1 MKTIG
6 EYWRIGDLVGEY
18 HSNTIKANQ
27 YAKKEYGRLYNK
39 ILFSVLFVLL
49 PTNDT
54 MTMKTL
60 NERSLRK
67 HYDDALSDVDLFN
80 NDMFSLISIQLY
92 LGEDKSKIIT
102 KFKKKKKKAKAFFL
116 NIFLSI
122 YQLREKYE
130 DFPADLS
137 RR

>member
-39 ILFSVLFVLL
+39 ILFSVLFFLL

-54 MTMKTL
+54 MTIKTL

-92 LGEDKSKIIT
+92 LGEGKSKIIT
-102 KFKKKKKKAKAFFL
+102 KLKKKKQKCKGFF
-116 NIFLSI
+116 FKHFSQYLSTQRKI
-122 YQLREKYE
+122 
-130 DFPADLS
+130 
-137 RR
+137 

>member
-6 EYWRIGDLVGEY
+6 QYWRIGDLVGEY

-92 LGEDKSKIIT
+92 LGEGKSKIIT
-102 KFKKKKKKAKAFFL
+102 KLKKKKQKSKGFFL

>member
-6 EYWRIGDLVGEY
+6 QYWRIGDLVGEY

-39 ILFSVLFVLL
+39 TLFSVLFVLL

-92 LGEDKSKIIT
+92 LGEEKSKII
-102 KFKKKKKKAKAFFL
+102 KKLKKKKQKSKGFFL

>member
-6 EYWRIGDLVGEY
+6 QYWRIGDLVGEY

-39 ILFSVLFVLL
+39 ILFSVLFVLQ

-54 MTMKTL
+54 VTMKTL

-92 LGEDKSKIIT
+92 LGEGNSKIIT
-102 KFKKKKKKAKAFFL
+102 KLKKKKQKCKGFF
-116 NIFLSI
+116 FKHFSQYLSTQRKI
-122 YQLREKYE
+122 
-130 DFPADLS
+130 
-137 RR
+137 

>member
-39 ILFSVLFVLL
+39 ILFSVLFFLL

-54 MTMKTL
+54 MTIKTL

-102 KFKKKKKKAKAFFL
+102 KFKKKKKKKQRLFF
-116 NIFLSI
+116 
-122 YQLREKYE
+122 
-130 DFPADLS
+130 
-137 RR
+137 

>member
-1 MKTIG
+1 MKTIRQ
-6 EYWRIGDLVGEY
+6 YWRIEDLVGEY

-54 MTMKTL
+54 VTMKTL

-80 NDMFSLISIQLY
+80 NDMFSLISLQLY

-102 KFKKKKKKAKAFFL
+102 KLKKKKAKKQRVFFKH
-116 NIFLSI
+116 FSQYLSTQRKI
-122 YQLREKYE
+122 
-130 DFPADLS
+130 
-137 RR
+137 

>member
-1 MKTIG
+1 MKTIRQ
-6 EYWRIGDLVGEY
+6 YWRIEDLVGEY

-54 MTMKTL
+54 VTMKTL

-80 NDMFSLISIQLY
+80 NDMFSFISLQLY

-102 KFKKKKKKAKAFFL
+102 KLKKKKQKCKGFF
-116 NIFLSI
+116 FKHFSQYLSTQRKI
-122 YQLREKYE
+122 
-130 DFPADLS
+130 
-137 RR
+137 